1 MAGPLTRKKRGR
13 CRRKHGSR
21 DANVGPQKGQVGNRI
36 WGRLNRRGGA
46 RAFGRIKVG
55 GRRVPPSKK
64 MNEYVWGRDMCEHA
78 WPQKY
83 MGCICG
89 VIPKLF
95 LPSARALFSKLG
107 AIGKKKWGP
116 IGGRAKQCARIGEMG
131 EPDFGVRC
139 VADVCHLEMG
149 LIAKVSAPQ
158 TRERPIWW
166 RRKKKGVAAL
176 AKNWGRRRWGKRG
189 RRDVQSDPRNDNS
202 EIGFRGD

>member
-1 MAGPLTRKKRGR
+1 
-13 CRRKHGSR
+13 
-21 DANVGPQKGQVGNRI
+21 
-36 WGRLNRRGGA
+36 
-46 RAFGRIKVG
+46 
-55 GRRVPPSKK
+55 